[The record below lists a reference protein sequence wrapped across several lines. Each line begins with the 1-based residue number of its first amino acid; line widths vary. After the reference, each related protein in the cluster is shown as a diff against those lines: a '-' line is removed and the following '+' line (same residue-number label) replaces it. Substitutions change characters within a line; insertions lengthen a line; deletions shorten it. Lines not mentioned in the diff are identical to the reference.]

1 MRVLVCG
8 DRKWRDAAA
17 IKRELDKLAPSVIIS
32 GGARGADAL
41 AAEYARAAGIELI
54 EHPAEWKRYGRAA
67 GPIRNRAML
76 SYRPDLVLAFHPDL
90 NESRGTRDMVNQAK
104 NAGVPVRIVAR

>member
-1 MRVLVCG
+1 MRVLMCG

-54 EHPAEWKRYGRAA
+54 EHPAEWKRYGRVA
-67 GPIRNRAML
+67 GPIRNGRCSVIGPISSLRFTPISTRAAA
-76 SYRPDLVLAFHPDL
+76 PA
-90 NESRGTRDMVNQAK
+90 
-104 NAGVPVRIVAR
+104 IW